1 MGPLGKFWL
10 RFVGLGGREE
20 WREGAEEIS
29 GKERVPVKQ
38 SRQSYW
44 CERRGA
50 DVWESVC
57 VDRVLEY
64 EDNREIWGHIWGNRC
79 WGLDYSKGCIVDMC
93 LNKT

>member
-1 MGPLGKFWL
+1 MVEVCGSGRK
-10 RFVGLGGREE
+10 VGRG
-20 WREGAEEIS
+20 EGAEEIS

-50 DVWESVC
+50 DVWERVC

-64 EDNREIWGHIWGNRC
+64 EDKREIWGHVWGNRC
-79 WGLDYSKGCIVDMC
+79 WGLDYGKGCIVDRC